1 MALAWDVVARH
12 PHDALAW
19 TQGLQLDPDGRLY
32 ESTGLEGSSTL
43 REVDPVSGAVL
54 RSVALPSD
62 EFAEG
67 LALVDDR
74 LVQLTWREGIAHVW
88 EAASFRELPGFA
100 YGGEGWGLCFDGERL
115 VMSDGSDRLT
125 FRDPATF
132 EALGSVSVTLTGRP
146 LDRLNELECVDGE
159 VWANVWQSDRIVRID
174 PEGGAVTGTLDLRG
188 LLVAEPAPG
197 EPEPDVLNGI
207 AWDADTGTFLVTGK
221 LWPELVQIRVSHG

>member
-12 PHDALAW
+12 PHDGLAW

-88 EAASFRELPGFA
+88 EPSFGTA
-100 YGGEGWGLCFDGERL
+100 RL
-115 VMSDGSDRLT
+115 RLW
-125 FRDPATF
+125 R
-132 EALGSVSVTLTGRP
+132 
-146 LDRLNELECVDGE
+146 
-159 VWANVWQSDRIVRID
+159 
-174 PEGGAVTGTLDLRG
+174 
-188 LLVAEPAPG
+188 
-197 EPEPDVLNGI
+197 
-207 AWDADTGTFLVTGK
+207 
-221 LWPELVQIRVSHG
+221 